1 MQMKVINILSEKFDQ
16 LVGRGDITDDGYKS
30 NEEWSGEKEGRDPSP
45 LTPRSTPREDKQS
58 ILGPEHGQISRQRE
72 EKDLRNRSKLIT
84 FNLDNFDPVDTTKG
98 SWNTGMEKFLT
109 EMDSVEDTHQN
120 CSSGKDGQV
129 STQSK
134 NSRNVE
140 PSGIPEK
147 EYHTI
152 LVNEE
157 VE

>member
-1 MQMKVINILSEKFDQ
+1 
-16 LVGRGDITDDGYKS
+16 
-30 NEEWSGEKEGRDPSP
+30 
-45 LTPRSTPREDKQS
+45 
-58 ILGPEHGQISRQRE
+58 
-72 EKDLRNRSKLIT
+72 
-84 FNLDNFDPVDTTKG
+84 
-98 SWNTGMEKFLT
+98 MEKLLT

-157 VE
+157 DEQAVPTVTNAPSPTNNEQAVPTATTDNEGDNQQCSTDTDIYTDTRRKYLYLVSVSV

>member
-1 MQMKVINILSEKFDQ
+1 MSA
-16 LVGRGDITDDGYKS
+16 R
-30 NEEWSGEKEGRDPSP
+30 
-45 LTPRSTPREDKQS
+45 PRLFPC
-58 ILGPEHGQISRQRE
+58 LPGM
-72 EKDLRNRSKLIT
+72 
-84 FNLDNFDPVDTTKG
+84 
-98 SWNTGMEKFLT
+98 NTGMERLLT
-109 EMDSVEDTHQN
+109 ELDSVEDTHQN
-120 CSSGKDGQV
+120 FSSGKDGQV

-157 VE
+157 VEKQLAPNAPTPTDNEDD